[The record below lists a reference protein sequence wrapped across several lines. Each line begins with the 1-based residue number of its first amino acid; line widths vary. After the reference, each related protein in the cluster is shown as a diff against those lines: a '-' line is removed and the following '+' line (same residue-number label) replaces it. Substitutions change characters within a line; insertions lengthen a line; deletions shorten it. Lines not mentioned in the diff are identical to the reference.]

1 MKRLGQKICAAAVLS
16 LAFVAIW
23 HDSAQAAMP
32 VISSIGQIKDS
43 SVVNPTRIDVD
54 AAGTIYLCD
63 GNVNGVTRYN
73 KYGQALPTL
82 KGAYKVRSNGIAV
95 TPDGSR
101 VFVSVSEP
109 LFVTVTV

>member
-1 MKRLGQKICAAAVLS
+1 MKRLGQKICVAVALS

-32 VISSIGQIKDS
+32 VFSSLGQIKDD

-63 GNVNGVTRYN
+63 GTLNGVTRYD
-73 KYGQALPTL
+73 KYGKALQTL
-82 KGAYKVRSNGIAV
+82 RGEYRVRSNGVAV
-95 TPDGSR
+95 TADGSR
-101 VFVSVSEP
+101 VFVSVSA
-109 LFVTVTV
+109 